1 MSRYRSEASSA
12 TVDTMTMTQRG
23 ELSAED
29 LDRLLH
35 AKAADQEA
43 DAARLR
49 YRSVCV
55 EMVSKSSLRNVA
67 HLTGLST
74 NTLQRW
80 KREAE

>member
-1 MSRYRSEASSA
+1 M
-12 TVDTMTMTQRG
+12 TVTQRG

-29 LDRLLH
+29 LDRLLQ

-43 DAARLR
+43 EAVRTR

-55 EMVSKSSLRNVA
+55 EMMGKSSVRNVA

-80 KREAE
+80 KREVGEVDK